1 MPLAEMVVDLSAFIQ
16 GEGWCKKRKHA
27 NRNKIK
33 TMRKICL
40 ALCISLF
47 ASIIHAGV
55 MPFEFMTQ
63 ESQHQSTTID
73 TSVHSCEE
81 VTSNTQDKNNNQLCH
96 SDSYQCC
103 LGLVVIPVLSDD
115 LLPTSAQ
122 SLPTLYS
129 TLALQPMINF
139 IYKPPKAAI

>member
-1 MPLAEMVVDLSAFIQ
+1 
-16 GEGWCKKRKHA
+16 
-27 NRNKIK
+27 
-33 TMRKICL
+33 MRKICL

-55 MPFEFMTQ
+55 MPIDMMTQ
-63 ESQHQSTTID
+63 DSHHQSMTID
-73 TSVHSCEE
+73 TSVHLCEE
-81 VTSNTQDKNNNQLCH
+81 LASNSQDKNNNQLCH

-115 LLPTSAQ
+115 LLLASAQ
-122 SLPTLYS
+122 SLLTLYS

-139 IYKPPKAAI
+139 IYKPPKAVI